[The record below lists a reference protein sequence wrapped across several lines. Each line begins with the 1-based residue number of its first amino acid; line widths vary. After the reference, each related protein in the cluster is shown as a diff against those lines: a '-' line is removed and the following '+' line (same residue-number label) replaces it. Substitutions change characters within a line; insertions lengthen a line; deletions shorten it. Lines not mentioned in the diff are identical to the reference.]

1 MLPYHHTNRAALAV
15 VLVLLGFLA
24 GLSPAEPAAEVYAP
38 VAPAPAV
45 HTALRDSLK
54 TVEDWL
60 DRKDYLSAA
69 QSTQAVT
76 ALSQLYVYQGNDA
89 SWREKATSLADASS
103 RLATAARNKDATAS
117 IKQLH
122 ECNRLLDDLA
132 KTPLGDRVADK
143 KFKLQG
149 SNKTWMLLMDDA
161 VNEGLS
167 AKKPVDVE
175 QQAGALAEEANA
187 VQFLRSDAGWRRS
200 FQDVRAAALDA
211 ADKAK
216 AKDLDAAKL
225 ALKTAYQRCQACHD
239 KSRR

>member
-1 MLPYHHTNRAALAV
+1 MLPYRCTL
-15 VLVLLGFLA
+15 LA
-24 GLSPAEPAAEVYAP
+24 GLAIVLLLLGLMAGHSPAEPAAEVYAP

-45 HTALRDSLK
+45 HAALRDNLK

-76 ALSQLYVYQGNDA
+76 ALAQLYGYQGNDA
-89 SWREKATSLADASS
+89 TWREKTTSLAEASS
-103 RLATAARNKDATAS
+103 RLASAARNKDATACT
-117 IKQLH
+117 KQVQ

-132 KTPLGDRVADK
+132 KAAPGDRVADK

-161 VNEGLS
+161 VNEGLA
-167 AKKPVDVE
+167 AKKPADME

-187 VQFLRSDAGWRRS
+187 VQFLRPDAAWRQS

-211 ADKAK
+211 AGKAK
-216 AKDLDAAKL
+216 GKDLDGAKL
-225 ALKTAYQRCQACHD
+225 AMKMAYQRCQACHD

>member
-1 MLPYHHTNRAALAV
+1 MLRHYPSKRVALAV
-15 VLVLLGFLA
+15 VLVLLGLLA

-38 VAPAPAV
+38 VTPPLAV

-60 DRKDYLSAA
+60 ERKDYLSAA

-76 ALSQLYVYQGNDA
+76 ALAQLLVYQGNA
-89 SWREKATSLADASS
+89 AAWREKTASLADASS
-103 RLATAARNKDATAS
+103 RLAAAARNKDAMACV
-117 IKQLH
+117 KQLQ
-122 ECNRLLDDLA
+122 ECNRLLDELA
-132 KTPLGDRVADK
+132 RTPPGDRVADK
-143 KFKLQG
+143 KFKLHG

-167 AKKPVDVE
+167 TKKPADME

-187 VQFLRSDAGWRRS
+187 VQFLRTDAGWRQS
-200 FQDVRAAALDA
+200 FQDIRAAALDA

-216 AKDLDAAKL
+216 AKDLDAAKIT
-225 ALKTAYQRCQACHD
+225 LKTAYQRCQACHE
-239 KSRR
+239 KARR